1 MSDPKTNSTTNTT
14 VNHQVTD
21 SIKAINDLIKD
32 SPETDLSLMAYQVMT
47 QAAGMAMLNV
57 VNQQQQLY
65 MLHNSVTTVAAKSM
79 LESNPA
85 DAVKLM
91 NETIE
96 NTDVSKSILELKSLM
111 DELTAS
117 YNNLKNAAKSNKK
130 E

>member
-14 VNHQVTD
+14 ANHQVTD